1 MPTSGKPVFNPFT
14 AAQTAQENA
23 ARSADLAGKPSRPT
37 IRKPRGISG
46 LAMDDRFETLPMRK
60 ATLFSVLAH
69 LLSPVMLTALTLLIV
84 LILSWILHF
93 NFWDWFKPK
102 PAKPDMVF
110 TLVNDTH
117 ATRPD
122 KPLFRGN
129 FNQRAGGKRD
139 PKQAVK
145 AAEEPPKSSPAKQ
158 AEEAVKPVKPVKAE
172 QPKPAETP
180 TPPKPQE
187 MKKPQA
193 EKPVPQSQA
202 KPAIAKPAKPD
213 ASQSK
218 QAEPAKNATSASSA
232 KAATQIASMGR
243 PSSGA
248 SSATSTDA
256 NAQGGPAELSGVDVA
271 EDVDFGPYMA
281 EVTRRIKRNWQP
293 LRSERSK
300 KVVVEFYIARD
311 GRLVNDQGET
321 VELAAN
327 IADSVKVLKSSGDR
341 DTDLAAIE
349 AIRLS
354 APFKPLPPQEKADVV
369 PINFTFD
376 YNVLNPTSSNR
387 ASKR

>member
-1 MPTSGKPVFNPFT
+1 MPTSGKSVFNPFT
-14 AAQTAQENA
+14 AAKAVQESA
-23 ARSADLAGKPSRPT
+23 GRSTDLAGKPSRPT
-37 IRKPRGISG
+37 IRKPKGISG
-46 LAMDDRFETLPMRK
+46 LAAEERFERLSMRK
-60 ATLFSVLAH
+60 ATAFSVLAH
-69 LLSPVMLTALTLLIV
+69 ALSPFVLTAVLLLVV

-102 PAKPDMVF
+102 PPKADMVF
-110 TLVNDTH
+110 TLVSDTH

-122 KPLFRGN
+122 KPLFRGS

-139 PKQAVK
+139 PKQAIKPAEDAPK
-145 AAEEPPKSSPAKQ
+145 ASPAKQ

-172 QPKPAETP
+172 QSKPAETP

-193 EKPVPQSQA
+193 EKPVTQPPA
-202 KPAIAKPAKPD
+202 KPTIAKPAKPE
-213 ASQSK
+213 ASQAK
-218 QAEPAKNATSASSA
+218 QAAPAKNAAEASNA
-232 KAATQIASMGR
+232 KAATQIASMGK

-248 SSATSTDA
+248 SAAASTDA

-293 LRSERSK
+293 MRSDRSK

-311 GRLVNDQGET
+311 GRLVNDRGET